1 MRAQPGARE
10 GLSLEPDR
18 QLAEAIEA
26 AREAHFDQHGLACHY
41 PAFSVSRERGRLA
54 AHLGGLEA
62 LDFKRLRIP
71 AQTSFWINVF
81 NAGVLRDSPEL
92 EFAAKPRDV
101 QAFFEQPRLKIG
113 GHVFSLDDVQHG
125 LLRGN
130 VAKHGRLRAPM
141 SRDDARLAFMP
152 IAFDERMHFALY
164 SASRSSPAL
173 RAFDGGNLDRQLEA
187 AAAAHLRRTV
197 RVEGEGAVV
206 TLPKVLDWYAKD
218 FGGERGALEFALAR
232 LDEEQVDAVDRRQG
246 RVKVQYAEY
255 DWSLNRR

>member
-1 MRAQPGARE
+1 
-10 GLSLEPDR
+10 
-18 QLAEAIEA
+18 
-26 AREAHFDQHGLACHY
+26 
-41 PAFSVSRERGRLA
+41 VSRERGRLA
-54 AHLGGLEA
+54 AYLANLES

-92 EFAAKPRDV
+92 EFAGKPRDV

-113 GHVFSLDDVQHG
+113 GYAFSLDEVQHG

-130 VAKHGRLRAPM
+130 VARHGRLRAPM
-141 SRDDARLAFMP
+141 SREDPRLAFMP

-173 RAFDGGNLDRQLEA
+173 RAFDPGNLDKQLEKA
-187 AAAAHLRRTV
+187 SAEHLRRTV
-197 RVEGEGAVV
+197 RIEETGAVV
-206 TLPKVLDWYAKD
+206 ILPRVFDWYAKD

-232 LDEEQVDAVDRRQG
+232 LDQDAVDAVDRRQG

-255 DWSLNRR
+255 DWGLNRR

>member
-1 MRAQPGARE
+1 M
-10 GLSLEPDR
+10 EPDR

-26 AREAHFDQHGLACHY
+26 VRAAHFDQHGLACHY
-41 PAFSVSRERGRLA
+41 PAFAVSRERGRLA
-54 AHLGGLEA
+54 AFLANFET
-62 LDFKRLRIP
+62 LDFKRMRIP

-92 EFAAKPRDV
+92 EFAAGPRDV

-113 GHVFSLDDVQHG
+113 GHAFSLDEVQHG

-130 VAKHGRLRAPM
+130 VPRHGRMRAPM

-164 SASRSSPAL
+164 SAARSSPAL
-173 RAFDGGNLDRQLEA
+173 RAYDGGNLDQQLEQA
-187 AAAAHLRRTV
+187 TADYLLRTV
-197 RVEGEGAVV
+197 RVESDGALVV
-206 TLPKVLDWYAKD
+206 LPRIFDWYAKD

-232 LDEEQVDAVDRRQG
+232 LDEEVVDAVDRRQG
-246 RVKVQYAEY
+246 RVKVQYAEF
-255 DWSLNRR
+255 DWELNRR

>member
-1 MRAQPGARE
+1 M
-10 GLSLEPDR
+10 EPDR

-26 AREAHFDQHGLACHY
+26 VREAHFDQHGQSCRY
-41 PAFSVSRERGRLA
+41 PAFAVSRERGRLA
-54 AHLGGLEA
+54 AYLANLEA

-92 EFAAKPRDV
+92 EFAAGPRDV
-101 QAFFEQPRLKIG
+101 QAFFEQPRLKVG
-113 GHVFSLDDVQHG
+113 GYAFSLDEVQHG

-141 SRDDARLAFMP
+141 SRDDPRLAFMP

-164 SASRSSPAL
+164 SAARSSPAL
-173 RAFDGGNLDRQLEA
+173 RAFDGGTLDKQLEEA
-187 AAAAHLRRTV
+187 TAEHLRRTV
-197 RVEGEGAVV
+197 RVEEGGAVV
-206 TLPKVLDWYAKD
+206 VLPRLLDWYVKD

-232 LDEEQVDAVDRRQG
+232 LDEDAVDAVDRRQG
-246 RVKVQYAEY
+246 RVRLQYAEF
-255 DWSLNRR
+255 DWTLNRR